1 MRKTLIRSNLQRE
14 SGRFTG
20 WKRDGI
26 INPKRATKKHKI
38 SVTPFCF
45 SCVCLW
51 QTHNA
56 GRHPR
61 ICEAKTIDHF
71 S

>member
-20 WKRDGI
+20 WKKDGI
-26 INPKRATKKHKI
+26 INPKRHKEAQD

-45 SCVCLW
+45 
-51 QTHNA
+51 
-56 GRHPR
+56 
-61 ICEAKTIDHF
+61 F
-71 S
+71 